1 MPQMH
6 QLPHAAWGG
15 AYFAPELGNV
25 MTRWG
30 VMDDPEAA
38 FETLGGWLAAISG
51 IEERRQMPRFKIT
64 PEEMRA

>member
-1 MPQMH
+1 
-6 QLPHAAWGG
+6 
-15 AYFAPELGNV
+15 

-30 VMDDPEAA
+30 VMDDLEAA
-38 FETLGGWLAAISG
+38 FETLGGWVAAISG